1 MKSSLK
7 NLAGGDVDLR
17 LKSAINSMQSTS
29 SISSAERENRIENAT
44 QILEGYGVDLRNAV
58 TDTDLIDTL
67 ITGILTINLKAQMA
81 SSFFESDLDEI
92 DLATDDIELN
102 DHYSTLRKE
111 FADKLLGFKPIE
123 VLSRFGYSGYWE
135 QLSRVDRVVR
145 SAYLL
150 DYASQHNIYPSPLW
164 SLVYGTN
171 GNKVSLNEQESDN

>member
-1 MKSSLK
+1 MQ
-7 NLAGGDVDLR
+7 LAGDNVDMR

-44 QILEGYGVDLRNAV
+44 QVLESYGIDLRHAV

-67 ITGILTINLKAQMA
+67 VTGILTLNLKAQMA
-81 SSFFESDLDEI
+81 SSFFESDLEEI
-92 DLATDDIELN
+92 DLATDDAELN
-102 DHYSTLRKE
+102 EHYSTLRKE
-111 FADKLLGFKPIE
+111 FADKILAFKPIE
-123 VLSRFGYSGYWE
+123 VLGRFGYSGYWE

-150 DYASQHNIYPSPLW
+150 DYASQHNIHPSPLW

-171 GNKVSLNEQESDN
+171 GNKVSLNEKESDN